1 MFPSWTAWPAPCK
14 NSQTTDTI
22 SSVNRGSAQ
31 EIRSARV
38 TASET
43 VQLSDALIAVFH
55 KAIEHAI
62 LAKHLAASDPKAA
75 DNHIRAALREAKNVV
90 DAM

>member
-1 MFPSWTAWPAPCK
+1 M
-14 NSQTTDTI
+14 
-22 SSVNRGSAQ
+22 
-31 EIRSARV
+31 